1 MAAVTMKA
9 AILLKHLSSVSD
21 AVKDLK
27 IDVADNLSF
36 LEAGGSHTQ
45 LLVRCYDS
53 LP

>member
-1 MAAVTMKA
+1 LAEVRMKG

-36 LEAGGSHTQ
+36 LKEGGIPTLSYSFAA
-45 LLVRCYDS
+45 L
-53 LP
+53 